1 MADPQTAIGRRCRVR
16 LCCTPATVLLAIL
29 GVVGLP
35 AARGQALPEPTSA
48 PTLGSPTGRPSAP
61 ALTPVSVPVTPTET
75 QTEMVT
81 DVQISGNKS
90 LPLEKILPQIRTR
103 KGRPF
108 DKELIEEDVR
118 RLDRTHMFV
127 TVRTFFQKEPGGEKV
142 IFDIVERPLLKEIL
156 FVGNKEVHRKVLE
169 KELEKECKLKAG
181 DALDPF
187 VVEESRRH
195 LEEFYHTKG
204 FDGVRVTLLEGD
216 KPEDR
221 RVVFLINEG
230 RKKQVAWVS
239 FVGNTIADD
248 DRLRTQIKT
257 AHPFLWLFKGEFD
270 RKQLEEDKERLTAY
284 YRGLGFFH
292 ARIGVEPHDNEEGK
306 WMTVTFVIDEGP
318 RFKIRDVSVLGNAK
332 YTSEE
337 LMANL
342 KLKKGD
348 YFNQAQMTAD
358 VGGMADK
365 YGGVGYVFA
374 DIKPDPRFLEEAGQ
388 LDLIYK
394 IKEGDRYTVGKINVR
409 IKGEYPHTQI
419 ATVLDRL
426 SFKPGDIVD
435 VREIRSSEARL
446 RRSQLFEANMAQG
459 NAPKIAFSP
468 PGTETLADDD
478 DDSKTK
484 KDSNSR
490 RGGKGMGRTAGR
502 GMGGAPGANGDDS
515 DATFRG
521 QSPDSASCDREC
533 DITFGS
539 GPRVVT
545 WDRNGYSETPSPK
558 ETPTRQE
565 TSNLGQS
572 IDRARLILTQQYT
585 PNPPNAGQA
594 DLQANQQVNQP
605 AQPSTLQWS
614 NPTPSAPPSA
624 PAYAAQQPALSG
636 APAYAPAP
644 AQAAPTQA
652 APTQLLPAQPAPAQ
666 PAPAYGQQ
674 QWPTQ
679 PGTQRPVETPQG
691 PYAPGPIFNPSSPF
705 YDGPPDGGD
714 LGPPP
719 LPFDIRT
726 EEAMT
731 GRLMFSVGVNSDAGL
746 LGSITL
752 DEQNFDWTKF
762 PSSWEDIRNG
772 TAWRGAGQRFRIQ
785 ASPGTQ
791 VQQYMVNFED
801 PYLFHTQVTLG
812 LSGYYYTRAFNEYT
826 QQQLGGRVA
835 LGYQFT
841 PDFSGMLAYRGSK
854 INITNPIDPL
864 LPSLAEVIHR
874 DLALHEFQMI
884 FTHNKRDS
892 DFMPTEGHYIQLSL
906 AEALGSFQY
915 PHAEIDMRKY
925 FTLFQRPDGSGRQVL
940 SLAARA
946 GLTVDNTP
954 IYERIY
960 YGGFSSIR
968 GFSFRGVSPQQL
980 GPSTGQEINVGGDF
994 GMLASAEYL
1003 FPITADDML
1012 RGVVFCDTGTVEP
1025 SLSQWNNKYR
1035 VAPGF
1040 GLRIVVPA
1048 MGPAP
1053 IALDF
1058 AFPVAWNPGDTH
1070 EMFSFNVGFLR

>member
-1 MADPQTAIGRRCRVR
+1 MADPQTAIGRRCRVW
-16 LCCTPATVLLAIL
+16 LCSTRATVLLAFL
-29 GVVGLP
+29 ALVGLP
-35 AARGQALPEPTSA
+35 AAWGQALPEPSGA
-48 PTLGSPTGRPSAP
+48 PALESPTGRS
-61 ALTPVSVPVTPTET
+61 SVPATTEAT
-75 QTEMVT
+75 AETVM
-81 DVQISGNKS
+81 DVQIRGNKS
-90 LPLEKILPQIRTR
+90 LPVEKILPQIRTR

-108 DKELIEEDVR
+108 DQELIEEDVR

-127 TVRTFFQKEPGGEKV
+127 TVRTYFQKVAGGQIV
-142 IFDIVERPLLKEIL
+142 IFDIVERPLLKEIM
-156 FVGNKEVHRKVLE
+156 FVGCKEVHRKVLE

-187 VVEESRRH
+187 VIEESRRH

-204 FDGVRVTLLEGD
+204 FEGAKVTLLEGD

-221 RVVFLINEG
+221 RAVFLINEG
-230 RKKQVAWVS
+230 TKKQVAWVS

-270 RKQLEEDKERLTAY
+270 RKQLEEDKEKLTAY
-284 YRGLGFFH
+284 YRSLGFFH
-292 ARIGVEPHDNEEGK
+292 ARIGVEPGDGEEGK
-306 WMTVTFVIDEGP
+306 WVTVTFVIDEGP

-332 YTSEE
+332 YTSDE
-337 LMANL
+337 LLADL

-358 VGGMADK
+358 VIAMADK
-365 YGGVGYVFA
+365 YGTIGYAFA
-374 DIKPDPRFLEEAGQ
+374 DIKPDPRFLEEEGQ

-394 IKEGDRYTVGKINVR
+394 VKEGACYFVGKINVR

-426 SFKPGDIVD
+426 SFKPGDIVN
-435 VREIRSSEARL
+435 VREIRASEARL
-446 RRSQLFEANMAQG
+446 KRSQLFEANPAQG

-468 PGTETLADDD
+468 PGSETLADDD
-478 DDSKTK
+478 DDAKSK
-484 KDSNSR
+484 KDANAR
-490 RGGKGMGRTAGR
+490 RSGPGKGMGRSAGR
-502 GMGGAPGANGDDS
+502 GMGGTMGPNGDDATGGS
-515 DATFRG
+515 TFRG
-521 QSPDSASCDREC
+521 QSPDSASRDHRCDV
-533 DITFGS
+533 TLGS
-539 GPRVVT
+539 GPCVVT
-545 WDRNGYSETPSPK
+545 WDRQGWYETPP
-558 ETPTRQE
+558 PQE
-565 TSNLGQS
+565 SANLGQS

-585 PNPPNAGQA
+585 PNPSNAGQA
-594 DLQANQQVNQP
+594 NQP
-605 AQPSTLQWS
+605 AQSSTLQWS
-614 NPTPSAPPSA
+614 NPAPAPSVPASAPV
-624 PAYAAQQPALSG
+624 YVAQQPQS
-636 APAYAPAP
+636 PAAEATYGP
-644 AQAAPTQA
+644 AAPVQS
-652 APTQLLPAQPAPAQ
+652 APTQLLPSQPASVQ

-679 PGTQRPVETPQG
+679 PGTQRPVDTPRG
-691 PYAPGPIFNPSSPF
+691 PYVPGPIFNQSSPF
-705 YDGPPDGGD
+705 YDGSPDGGG
-714 LGPPP
+714 LSTQP
-719 LPFDIRT
+719 LPFNITT

-772 TAWRGAGQRFRIQ
+772 TAFRGAGQRFRLQ

-791 VQQYMVNFED
+791 IQQYMINFED
-801 PYLFHTQVTLG
+801 PYLLHTQVTLG
-812 LSGYYYTRAFNEYT
+812 LSGYYYTRIFNEYT
-826 QQQLGGRVA
+826 QQQFGGRVA

-841 PDFSGMLAYRGSK
+841 PDFSGVIAYRGAK

-864 LPSLAEVIHR
+864 LPSLAEVTHR
-874 DLALHEFQMI
+874 DLALHEFQVS
-884 FTHNKRDS
+884 FTHNRRDS
-892 DFMPTEGHYIQLSL
+892 DFMPTEGHFIQLSL

-915 PHAEIDMRKY
+915 PHAEIDLRKY
-925 FTLFQRPDGSGRQVL
+925 FTLYQRPDGSGRQVL

-946 GLTVDNTP
+946 GFMGDNTP

-968 GFSFRGVSPQQL
+968 GFSFRGVSPQQI

-994 GMLASAEYL
+994 GMLASVEYL

-1012 RGVVFCDTGTVEP
+1012 RGVLFCDSGTVEP
-1025 SLSQWNNKYR
+1025 TVNQWTNKYR